1 MVNKREKI
9 KHFLSLNP
17 RLNPDWATVGKTL
30 HLSEPR
36 TLSSLERGSSFL
48 TFNIFLRKRSEKKKP
63 LPLCHMQPRLLWW
76 IPGGPPGGSESADPK
91 HSCGFSTLPL
101 ACLSLCLPHLGEWH
115 RHLPSG
121 SARPLGVA
129 PDVPPIH
136 PHPSCTSCWPTWQP

>member
-17 RLNPDWATVGKTL
+17 RLNPDWATVGNTL

-48 TFNIFLRKRSEKKKP
+48 TFNIFIWKRSEKKKP

-76 IPGGPPGGSESADPK
+76 IPGG
-91 HSCGFSTLPL
+91 
-101 ACLSLCLPHLGEWH
+101 
-115 RHLPSG
+115 RHLAAPNQQTPSI
-121 SARPLGVA
+121 AVA
-129 PDVPPIH
+129 
-136 PHPSCTSCWPTWQP
+136 SRLCR